1 MNAHPT
7 EIEKAFLKAADALGI
22 TPEWDK
28 PLIALLKRRDAA
40 QALADMKPRDA
51 AAELTAAPNPRQ
63 WDSILGE
70 IAAHNLKVAE
80 AKAAIRNGGVLATTH
95 ALLGRALTTFLPTYT
110 DQAYERVSGVLAS
123 ITDTAGH
130 VASLNAET
138 AVRNGYGDSLTQ
150 LHQLAMKVR
159 AHTAI
164 GTTVAPAGKV
174 AQAARALSLITNP
187 GRIDPIKKTPASRW
201 NQGGET
207 RSNPADLARRD
218 EARRLMTDWHRDE
231 VDTLRKLAR
240 GEYAG
245 FQLSA
250 ATAEDYAH
258 RVTQFENADRIE
270 VVAD

>member
-1 MNAHPT
+1 M
-7 EIEKAFLKAADALGI
+7 
-22 TPEWDK
+22 
-28 PLIALLKRRDAA
+28 
-40 QALADMKPRDA
+40 
-51 AAELTAAPNPRQ
+51 
-63 WDSILGE
+63 
-70 IAAHNLKVAE
+70 AE
-80 AKAAIRNGGVLATTH
+80 AKSAIRNGGVLATTN

-110 DQAYERVSGVLAS
+110 DQAHESVNGLLATFADAS
-123 ITDTAGH
+123 AH
-130 VASLNAET
+130 VASLNPET

-164 GTTVAPAGKV
+164 GTIVAPSGKV
-174 AQAARALSLITNP
+174 VQAARALALVVDP
-187 GRIDPIKKTPASRW
+187 GRIDPIKKTPATRW

-207 RSNPADLARRD
+207 RSNAADLARRD
-218 EARRLMTDWHRDE
+218 EVRRLMTDWHRDE

-245 FQLSA
+245 FELSA

-258 RVTQFENADRIE
+258 RVAQFENGDRIE